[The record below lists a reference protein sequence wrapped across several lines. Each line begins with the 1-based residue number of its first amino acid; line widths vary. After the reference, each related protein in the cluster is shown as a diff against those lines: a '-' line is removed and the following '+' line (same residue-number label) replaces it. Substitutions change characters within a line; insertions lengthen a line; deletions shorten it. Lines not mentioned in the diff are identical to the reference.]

1 MFFYSLLFGEQEKK
15 RIKKHVF
22 LGIKKRREYKTRF
35 LGDQEKKRIKK
46 HVFLGIKKKKRIKP
60 LR

>member
-1 MFFYSLLFGEQEKK
+1 MFSWGPRKEENKK
-15 RIKKHVF
+15 
-22 LGIKKRREYKTRF
+22 TCF